1 MNLLASLGVA
11 PTNTRDAAIGGI
23 LLDGMRDVPI
33 TIQMTRLN
41 LGGHACTGL
50 MLEAYAG
57 DEHFE
62 VFAQLPP
69 LSNSCDQALRVLL
82 MLAPQPFVVDTL
94 APMVRGICRV
104 LSRPMP
110 RIDVGD
116 YPSTSLG

>member
-1 MNLLASLGVA
+1 MNLLASMGVA
-11 PTNTRDAAIGGI
+11 AHNTREAAIGGI

-41 LGGHACTGL
+41 LGGHTCTGL

-62 VFAQLPP
+62 MFAQLPAI
-69 LSNSCDQALRVLL
+69 SNSCDHALRVLL
-82 MLAPQPFVVDTL
+82 MMAPPAFVVDTL
-94 APMVRGICRV
+94 IPMVRGICRV

-110 RIDVGD
+110 RIVEGD
-116 YPSTSLG
+116 FPSTSLG